1 MKNILI
7 TGGTGYIGSHTVV
20 ELLSS
25 NSRVHI
31 LDNLSN
37 SDQSMIDRITE
48 ITGITPQFTKIDLRD
63 KSAVLAFFEENEA
76 FDGVIHFAALKSV
89 GESVDNPVKY
99 YDNNINGLLNLLEG
113 MRIHQTSNLVFSSS
127 ATVYG
132 SPDQLPVTESSPIG
146 HTPSPYGATKQMCER
161 IIEDYTKAN
170 KWMTAISLRYFNPI
184 GAHSSGLIGELPSG
198 IPNNL
203 MPYITQTAARLRK
216 QLSVFGSDYS
226 TPDGTAVR
234 DYIHVCDVADA
245 HVKAVDFLLK
255 GQHNKHYKIN
265 VGTGQG
271 LSVLDVI
278 KSFEKTSNTKLNY
291 TLAPRRPG
299 DVEAVY
305 ADVSLAK
312 NLLNWQSRYGIDDMT
327 RSAWQWEK
335 KLRGI

>member
-1 MKNILI
+1 LP
-7 TGGTGYIGSHTVV
+7 GGTGYIGSHTVV

-255 GQHNKHYKIN
+255 GQH
-265 VGTGQG
+265 
-271 LSVLDVI
+271 
-278 KSFEKTSNTKLNY
+278 